1 MSTNYYPFNSYEDFI
16 TSIQALIKAMEDPL
30 NDDNTI
36 EEPELF
42 MENESG

>member
-16 TSIQALIKAMEDPL
+16 TYIQALIKAVEDPP
-30 NDDNTI
+30 NDDITI

-42 MENESG
+42 MESESG